1 MKRCPKCGAVSR
13 RPGEK
18 FCSKCGAP
26 LSEVPPQAPGWPP
39 ESFVRR
45 KRGVVV
51 LTVAAVVVLILVLW
65 VGAFQLFGRSA
76 QPADAPATVTA
87 ESAAATAVPGEADRL
102 YLENLTEVP
111 GLRITV
117 NGVETTFAAAED
129 GRLYL
134 DRSVLTQTDTLL
146 RAIQP
151 QGDSY
156 ETSLALVSK
165 PSNPT
170 ASFGTMTPCDAE
182 GYNDPDEAYLDAMLS
197 VYYRSQLQAFNSRKV
212 EDLRFSSD
220 LNGQS
225 WEGDITQGAYD
236 AVQYNL
242 DTSDMTF
249 STAGL
254 AYGDHKVTLNAAGQ
268 WTGVNRNTGETES
281 GTDYMTIQAIWRD
294 GIWQVDRCVPCS
306 QEDYEAGVLQISSH

>member
-65 VGAFQLFGRSA
+65 VGALQLFGRSA

-129 GRLYL
+129 GRF
-134 DRSVLTQTDTLL
+134 RS
-146 RAIQP
+146 RAELEAIYPGELGFDPAQP
-151 QGDSY
+151 
-156 ETSLALVSK
+156 VI
-165 PSNPT
+165 
-170 ASFGTMTPCDAE
+170 
-182 GYNDPDEAYLDAMLS
+182 AYC
-197 VYYRSQLQAFNSRKV
+197 R
-212 EDLRFSSD
+212 
-220 LNGQS
+220 
-225 WEGDITQGAYD
+225 I
-236 AVQYNL
+236 
-242 DTSDMTF
+242 
-249 STAGL
+249 
-254 AYGDHKVTLNAAGQ
+254 
-268 WTGVNRNTGETES
+268 GE
-281 GTDYMTIQAIWRD
+281 R
-294 GIWQVDRCVPCS
+294 
-306 QEDYEAGVLQISSH
+306 SSHTWFVLKHLLGYENVRNYDGSWTEWGNVVGVPIVTGAEPGEVRGR